1 MKKFYRSKTDR
12 RIAGIC
18 GGLAK
23 YFGLDANLVRFALL
37 LLAVLTGFLPTIIA
51 YIVAAII
58 IPEEETDV

>member
-18 GGLAK
+18 GGLAQ
-23 YFGLDANLVRFALL
+23 YFGIDANLVRVAFL
-37 LLAVLTGFLPTIIA
+37 LLAVLTGFLPAIVA

-58 IPEEETDV
+58 IPEEEF